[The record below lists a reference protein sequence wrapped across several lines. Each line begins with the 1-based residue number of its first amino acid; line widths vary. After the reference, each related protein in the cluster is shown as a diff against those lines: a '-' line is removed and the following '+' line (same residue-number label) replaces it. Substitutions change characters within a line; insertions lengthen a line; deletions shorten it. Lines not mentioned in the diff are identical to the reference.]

1 MSSSHRRIIVRQ
13 RAPKRNRTL
22 RLSMLFAAC
31 AMIPVAYLLI
41 QSVNSPT
48 RERLDDQLR
57 QAESAIRESEDLL
70 EKFTFH
76 ERRLLS
82 MTGNSRLCRLPVL
95 VQGRSMYITVD
106 ASALEEVSN
115 SLALDDIL
123 IKHRKLPGA
132 FRSGDAAE
140 WNSALIEIC
149 RESKNH
155 LTTVEL
161 PAIQKRME
169 EIRQDKAI
177 LESRQAY
184 LREKIAKAH

>member
-1 MSSSHRRIIVRQ
+1 MSCSHRRSVVQ
-13 RAPKRNRTL
+13 QGAPNRNRVL
-22 RLSMLFAAC
+22 RLSMLLAAC
-31 AMIPVAYLLI
+31 TMIPVAYLLT
-41 QSVNSPT
+41 QSAISPA

-57 QAESAIRESEDLL
+57 QAEAVIRENEALL
-70 EKFTFH
+70 EKFALH
-76 ERRLLS
+76 ERRLS
-82 MTGNSRLCRLPVL
+82 STAGNPRLYRLPVL
-95 VQGRSMYITVD
+95 VQGRPMYVTVD
-106 ASALEEVSN
+106 ATALAEVSN
-115 SLALDDIL
+115 SLALNDIL

-161 PAIQKRME
+161 PAVQQRME

-177 LESRQAY
+177 LESRQMY
-184 LREKIAKAH
+184 LREKIVKAR